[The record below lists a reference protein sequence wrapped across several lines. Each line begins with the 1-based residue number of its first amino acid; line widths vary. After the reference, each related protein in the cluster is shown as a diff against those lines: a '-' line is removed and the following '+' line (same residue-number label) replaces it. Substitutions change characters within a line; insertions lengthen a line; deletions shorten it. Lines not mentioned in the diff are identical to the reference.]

1 MYVNNFFDPINL
13 SPFALEI
20 MQEDKD
26 IDQIIRIA
34 KIYLLEGEDVVT
46 ALELA
51 LLQSDISFEDLS
63 KEDQKF
69 IWNTLYEI
77 GE

>member
-1 MYVNNFFDPINL
+1 MYVNDFDPINL

-69 IWNTLYEI
+69 IWDTLYEI